1 MVRKKNQKQIFAYFA
16 VSPSLYFTQ
25 WPICPFF
32 VFFSILCCTVL
43 WQQFICIKDEPF
55 SKTLQHF
62 GLAIFFKYL
71 KKKKSELTFI
81 VSISFAGICTL
92 KGVQNMKLL
101 KWPGQYLC
109 VFLPFHHFLQCVERM
124 FTVLDH
130 QFWILYTA
138 QNVVFW
144 DSLFFPL

>member
-1 MVRKKNQKQIFAYFA
+1 MARKKNQKQIFAYFA

-43 WQQFICIKDEPF
+43 WQQFIRIKDEPF

-62 GLAIFFKYL
+62 GLVIFFKYL

-101 KWPGQYLC
+101 KWPGPIPLRISPLPP
-109 VFLPFHHFLQCVERM
+109 FLTMCRKDVHCFGPSILNIVHCTERS
-124 FTVLDH
+124 VLR
-130 QFWILYTA
+130 
-138 QNVVFW
+138 
-144 DSLFFPL
+144 